1 MKFEHVLQIYW
12 SKGFLMSGHLQNFS
26 TSFHNL
32 FVIPKG
38 CAASTKTMLINRFEN
53 YKLAKDPYQPLYMLG
68 TVFTLSLNILFSQSV
83 SVNTSVT
90 EVIKHNY
97 IRLYL
102 IKTTRGRSQALG
114 KPSRGQRTWSNA
126 WTAYH
131 SNTFIRS
138 FIGIHQR
145 AEQVTAK
152 KTVKDY
158 KLIKKKSLR
167 RQRKKAVSRII
178 IRANTWF

>member
-1 MKFEHVLQIYW
+1 
-12 SKGFLMSGHLQNFS
+12 MSGHLQNFS

-102 IKTTRGRSQALG
+102 IK
-114 KPSRGQRTWSNA
+114 N
-126 WTAYH
+126 
-131 SNTFIRS
+131 NTGTFAS
-138 FIGIHQR
+138 FR
-145 AEQVTAK
+145 
-152 KTVKDY
+152 
-158 KLIKKKSLR
+158 
-167 RQRKKAVSRII
+167 
-178 IRANTWF
+178 

>member
-12 SKGFLMSGHLQNFS
+12 SKGFLMSGQLQNFH
-26 TSFHNL
+26 TSFHTL
-32 FVIPKG
+32 FTIPKG
-38 CAASTKTMLINRFEN
+38 CSTSTKNALIKRFEHH
-53 YKLAKDPYQPLYMLG
+53 KLAVNPYQSLHTLG
-68 TVFTLSLNILFSQSV
+68 PVISLSLNILFSQSANINV
-83 SVNTSVT
+83 SVM
-90 EVIKHNY
+90 EVVKHSC

-131 SNTFIRS
+131 LNTFIRS
-138 FIGIHQR
+138 FISTHQK
-145 AEQVTAK
+145 AERDTPVKTA
-152 KTVKDY
+152 KDY
-158 KLIKKKSLR
+158 KLIQKKSLR
-167 RQRKKAVSRII
+167 KQRKKAVSQVI